1 MTLFYR
7 FSLTNS
13 SKTADHFTMDT
24 ILGGALLTR
33 TIVGTNV
40 DNDVDEIWTT
50 ITCIIKRSFF

>member
-40 DNDVDEIWTT
+40 
-50 ITCIIKRSFF
+50 ITMWMKSGQQ